1 MAASRPTTEQRL
13 DLTPVWP
20 VRLRG
25 ETYAAPARR
34 DGAVRVRL
42 VHVGDEP
49 VVLRVGQPED
59 ERVVVGAVG
68 AAGVLGAALERARIW
83 TAVDD
88 DLAPF
93 FERFAD
99 DPLIGAHVREE
110 PWRRPFRRATTFE
123 ALAWAVCEQL
133 IDDERARD
141 IKAAVLRVHGRRHDG
156 LVDLPSAATIA
167 ALAPPELER
176 CGLAHARAVALIRAA
191 KEVAAGRVDLDDPS
205 RHLRDWRR
213 LRAIPGIG
221 AWTLSMLAL
230 HGQGVH
236 DALPAGDFA
245 YRNLVGQVRSGLP
258 QGMATEQDVVEFLA
272 PYAGWRGVAGW
283 HLLMIGPGPIRAA
296 LGLGPMQDR
305 GRDGR
310 HRTR

>member
-1 MAASRPTTEQRL
+1 
-13 DLTPVWP
+13 
-20 VRLRG
+20 
-25 ETYAAPARR
+25 
-34 DGAVRVRL
+34 VRVRL

-49 VVLRVGQPED
+49 VVLRVAQPSD
-59 ERVVVGAVG
+59 DRVVIGATSASAD
-68 AAGVLGAALERARIW
+68 AAGAALERARIW

-93 FERFAD
+93 VERFAD
-99 DPLIGAHVREE
+99 DPLIGAGIAAE

-141 IKAAVLRVHGRRHDG
+141 IKSAVLRAFGRRHEG
-156 LVDLPSAATIA
+156 LTDLPSAATVA
-167 ALAPPELER
+167 ALSPPELER

-191 KEVAAGRVDLDDPS
+191 REVATGRVDLDDPD
-205 RHLRDWRR
+205 RHLHDWRR
-213 LRAIPGIG
+213 LRAINGIG

-230 HGQGVH
+230 HGQGVP

-258 QGMATEQDVVEFLA
+258 QGMVSEQDVVEFLE

-283 HLLMIGPGPIRAA
+283 HLLMLGPTHIRAA
-296 LGLGPMQDR
+296 LGLGPMKDR
-305 GRDGR
+305 GREGR